1 MASNITPAPAQRQPR
16 SRHSDRLGWAK
27 LVVLAVACG
36 FGVALVW
43 ANARSWNLEDMDAYW
58 NAGQRLRDGLPL
70 YPAVA
75 DPGAADVF
83 RYSPWFAW
91 LWVPFTYL
99 PKTAVQIGWSAVLL
113 VCIAVAVGPLL
124 RRRSVAAICLAALLG
139 GFLFRTASTGNVHAM
154 IVAALVHGVSRRS
167 GPVWI
172 GIAASLK
179 LVPIAYALIYAGRGE
194 WGRAALSLGVAGVLL
209 APMLGYD
216 LTNYPVTNAGS
227 FSLLTVGGPILW
239 MAGAAVAAAAALWL
253 ARSRFAWPAA
263 SLGALA
269 ALPRLQPYDATYL
282 LVGLGSGEPA
292 SRQAPKGESG
302 RGR

>member
-1 MASNITPAPAQRQPR
+1 MARSIAPAPDDREPGSRQAG
-16 SRHSDRLGWAK
+16 RLGWTR
-27 LVVLAVACG
+27 LLVLAVACG

-43 ANARSWNLEDMDAYW
+43 ANAPSWDLEDMDAYW

-70 YPAVA
+70 YPAIA

-91 LWVPFTYL
+91 LWVPLTYL
-99 PKTAVQIGWSAVLL
+99 PKTAVQVGWSAILL
-113 VCIAVAVGPLL
+113 VSVAFAVGPIL
-124 RRRSVAAICLAALLG
+124 RRRSVATICLAVLLG
-139 GFLFRTASTGNVHAM
+139 GFLFRTASTGNVHA
-154 IVAALVHGVSRRS
+154 IVVAALVHGVPRRS

-179 LVPIAYALIYAGRGE
+179 LAPIAYALVYAGRGE
-194 WGRAALSLGVAGVLL
+194 WRRAVLTVGVAGVLVVPTL
-209 APMLGYD
+209 AYD

-239 MAGAAVAAAAALWL
+239 MAGAALAAAAVLWL
-253 ARSRFAWPAA
+253 ARSQFAWPAA

-269 ALPRLQPYDATYL
+269 ALPRLQPYDVTYL
-282 LVGLGSGEPA
+282 LVGLGSGPPA
-292 SRQAPKGESG
+292 SRRPKAESG
-302 RGR
+302 PGR